1 MRIILLS
8 TAAAILAGCASIT
21 PPLCDREEQPWV
33 KFGTTDDTCA
43 APVAFARPDAGGDG
57 FVMPS
62 SPRPE
67 TPIIEP
73 PKPPHLDRE
82 DPPAKPEPEKPQPP
96 AEPEKPQP
104 PAEPE
109 PEQPKPEPEKPQPE
123 TPKPDK
129 PVKGKD
135 NSGHGNGDEGDCR
148 GKGCSD
154 ADNSGKGKE

>member
-8 TAAAILAGCASIT
+8 TAAAILAGCASTT
-21 PPLCDREEQPWV
+21 PPLCDRDAPWV

-43 APVAFARPDAGGDG
+43 APVAFVRPDTSGDG
-57 FVMPS
+57 FVMPPS
-62 SPRPE
+62 LRPE

-82 DPPAKPEPEKPQPP
+82 DPPAKPSEPTPVEPEKPEPEPETP

-104 PAEPE
+104 EKPDH
-109 PEQPKPEPEKPQPE
+109 PKPE
-123 TPKPDK
+123 KPDK
-129 PVKGKD
+129 PGKDKD
-135 NSGHGNGDEGDCR
+135 NSGLGNGDEGDCQ

-154 ADNSGKGKE
+154 GDNPGKHKGTK